1 MRILIIDNYDSFT
14 YNLYQY
20 LGTLKQDIR
29 VVRNDA
35 LTVEEVRALKPS
47 HLILSPGPGKP
58 ENAGICEEVLRQMQ
72 GELPILG
79 VCLGHQAIGEVFGG
93 KVILA
98 PELVHG
104 KPDNI
109 ILKRDNPLF
118 RGLPAVIKAAR
129 YHSLI
134 VDKDSLPETLEVI
147 GETEKQEI
155 MALKHRQY
163 PIYGVQFHPESIMTE
178 QGMNI
183 LKNFLTISGG
193 EAND

>member
-1 MRILIIDNYDSFT
+1 MILIIDNYDSFT

>member
-1 MRILIIDNYDSFT
+1 MILIIDNYDSFT

-109 ILKRDNPLF
+109 ILKRDNLLF

-134 VDKDSLPETLEVI
+134 VDKDGLPETLEVI